1 MAGPLS
7 KDIAQSSKQA
17 TFANEQERAIRIEG
31 QFHTLTDRVITAGC
45 GNKYSE
51 EEVGAMRI
59 RMAVL
64 SSQYFDLTGLMRP
77 VADPP
82 GRVMA
87 SRA

>member
-1 MAGPLS
+1 M
-7 KDIAQSSKQA
+7 SSKQA

-31 QFHTLTDRVITAGC
+31 QFHTLTERVITAGC

-64 SSQYFDLTGLMRP
+64 SSQIFRSDRPYSPCCRSPWKGDGVTGLS
-77 VADPP
+77 D
-82 GRVMA
+82 
-87 SRA
+87 